1 MDLQTRAWT
10 DADTQQ
16 LVAWFAEDP
25 GLWRYIPGLA
35 QPLTDAELRA
45 HEATRLAEEAE
56 GRALVIAVD
65 ADGRLACQCT
75 IAPRIGSEGACH
87 FLVAPWAH
95 GHGVVLIRA
104 ALAAAQQ
111 AGLTKIVG
119 IPSPLLP
126 QDVYVRFMRRVGFA
140 IKFYGEI
147 RYV

>member
-1 MDLQTRAWT
+1 MELTTRTWT

-25 GLWRYIPGLA
+25 GLWRYIPGLDR
-35 QPLTDAELRA
+35 PLSDAELQA
-45 HEATRLAEEAE
+45 HEAQRLTEQAD

-75 IAPRIGSEGACH
+75 IAPRVGSEGACH

-104 ALAAAQQ
+104 ALAEAQRC
-111 AGLTKIVG
+111 GLTKIIG

-147 RYV
+147 LHV